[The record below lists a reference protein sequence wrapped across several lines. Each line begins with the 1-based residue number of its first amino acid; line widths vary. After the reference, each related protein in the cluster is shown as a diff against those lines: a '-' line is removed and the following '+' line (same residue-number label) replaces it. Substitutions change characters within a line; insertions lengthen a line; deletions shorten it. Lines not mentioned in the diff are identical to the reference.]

1 MMNKAISLLELLEG
15 ERDAVQEYNAAS
27 ETISLLT
34 EHGKNS
40 TGLLL
45 EYKQALRSAID
56 DIEHY
61 RQEIKKYIEGLE
73 NF

>member
-1 MMNKAISLLELLEG
+1 MTNKAISLLELLEG
-15 ERDAVQEYNAAS
+15 ERDAVQNYNAAS
-27 ETISLLT
+27 ETINLLT

-45 EYKQALRSAID
+45 NYKQAQRSAID
-56 DIEHY
+56 AIEYY

>member
-1 MMNKAISLLELLEG
+1 MQN
-15 ERDAVQEYNAAS
+15 YNAAS
-27 ETISLLT
+27 ETINLLT
-34 EHGKNS
+34 EYGKNS

-45 EYKQALRSAID
+45 DYKQAQRSAID
-56 DIEHY
+56 AIEYY